1 MADKKNK
8 PYLANLVL
16 KSDVYNLNSI
26 TTEATTENKFQ
37 ICLSKLNSFQTK
49 EIALNDIQTLIAS
62 NKTNHKALRHF
73 ISALKIQNKSS
84 NISNSSKEA
93 QAKIYGIIAKEYKDN
108 LYDPI
113 DKPPNL
119 LKSIERLLT
128 QLREGYLQSNEQIQ
142 KEVAESYI
150 KILIYCMPKD
160 DISLIILV
168 FFEPLIDIIN
178 SGANLIY
185 QQGAALVLCKLI
197 EYVGSGMISNIG
209 ENNFTNILEI
219 IATKTINN
227 LLKGTPVDN
236 HYAIDALYQ
245 LMLFVKFD
253 VFNDRLKDIYIKLI
267 NYLKYKEF
275 NYQLKISVLKVFELI
290 ADNILSSDTDK
301 IIGYFQQDILDIL
314 TDKTSDRIH
323 KVQLQAREA
332 LNKWK
337 KIEQIFLTEERQ
349 KENYILNNEQDDYFN
364 FRIENN
370 LNNNMQ
376 KYQLKNIDNNTTN
389 PRIPPSSLRNRNR
402 NTKRNKNE
410 IINLKNNE
418 LQAAEKED
426 KNSLANLNN
435 GNNFIIDEYQNNK
448 NGNNNKNNLNYNNYN
463 NTVDINLIQDFDEK
477 KKTINNNSNNNI
489 DTIISNNNNNNH
501 INKDDNIVNYIENN
515 NENNLNGNSNLISL
529 LKSSLSKAINDSLTN
544 SQNYINEQISSKL
557 NTMDQRINDLQVKIS
572 KINKNKNIPNKN
584 KYVYNFQEENQ
595 LNLNL
600 LPKQKID
607 NLMASQKI
615 ETKINEAWKEALK
628 LLEKNKISDAYRLI
642 LMSGDDIYLL
652 RLVCITGPVLRFL
665 DEDLAKKVLVR
676 INMINRGQH
685 IKNVL
690 IQLVEESLKLIDKN
704 NNNIFY
710 SLSFK
715 EQNDIVDSLFVMFKN
730 KKNNAL
736 TIKAQS
742 LYSQIIEESKKRNS
756 QK

>member
-1 MADKKNK
+1 MADKKSK

-49 EIALNDIQTLIAS
+49 EIALNDIQILISS

-84 NISNSSKEA
+84 NLSNSSKEA

-119 LKSIERLLT
+119 IKSIERLLT
-128 QLREGYLQSNEQIQ
+128 QLREGYLLTNEQIQ

-245 LMLFVKFD
+245 LMLYVKFD
-253 VFNDRLKDIYIKLI
+253 VFNDRLKDLYIKLI

-349 KENYILNNEQDDYFN
+349 KENYILNNEQDDYFQ
-364 FRIENN
+364 IENN

-376 KYQLKNIDNNTTN
+376 KFQLKNIDNNTTN
-389 PRIPPSSLRNRNR
+389 TRIPLSSLRNR

-448 NGNNNKNNLNYNNYN
+448 NVNNNKNNLNYNNYN
-463 NTVDINLIQDFDEK
+463 NTVDIDLIQDFDK
-477 KKTINNNSNNNI
+477 KRKTINNNSNNNI
-489 DTIISNNNNNNH
+489 DTIISHNNNNNYN
-501 INKDDNIVNYIENN
+501 NKDENLKNNI
-515 NENNLNGNSNLISL
+515 ENNLNGNSNLISL

-544 SQNYINEQISSKL
+544 SQNYFNEVISSKL

-572 KINKNKNIPNKN
+572 KINKNKNNLNKN
-584 KYVYNFQEENQ
+584 KYAYNFQEENQ

-607 NLMASQKI
+607 NLMKSQKI
-615 ETKINEAWKEALK
+615 ETKINETWKEALK

-690 IQLVEESLKLIDKN
+690 VQLVEESLKINDKN
-704 NNNIFY
+704 KNNIFY
-710 SLSFK
+710 SLSYK

>member
-1 MADKKNK
+1 MADKKSK

-49 EIALNDIQTLIAS
+49 EIALNDIQILISS

-84 NISNSSKEA
+84 NLSNSSKEA

-119 LKSIERLLT
+119 IKSIERLLT
-128 QLREGYLQSNEQIQ
+128 QLREGYLLTNEQIQ

-150 KILIYCMPKD
+150 KILIYCMPKE

-245 LMLFVKFD
+245 LMLYMKFD
-253 VFNDRLKDIYIKLI
+253 VFNDRLKDLYIKLI

-301 IIGYFQQDILDIL
+301 LIGYFQQDILDIL

-349 KENYILNNEQDDYFN
+349 KENYILNNEQDDYFQ
-364 FRIENN
+364 IENN

-376 KYQLKNIDNNTTN
+376 KFQLKNIDNNTTN
-389 PRIPPSSLRNRNR
+389 TRIPLSSLRNR

-448 NGNNNKNNLNYNNYN
+448 NVNNNKNNLNYNNYN
-463 NTVDINLIQDFDEK
+463 NTVDIDLIQDFDK
-477 KKTINNNSNNNI
+477 KRKTINNNNSNNNI
-489 DTIISNNNNNNH
+489 DTIISNNNNNNYS
-501 INKDDNIVNYIENN
+501 NKDENLKNNI
-515 NENNLNGNSNLISL
+515 ENNLNGNSNLISL

-544 SQNYINEQISSKL
+544 SQNYFNEVISSKL

-572 KINKNKNIPNKN
+572 KINKNKNNLNKN
-584 KYVYNFQEENQ
+584 KYAYNFQEENQ

-607 NLMASQKI
+607 NLTKSQKI
-615 ETKINEAWKEALK
+615 ETKINETWKEALK
-628 LLEKNKISDAYRLI
+628 LLEKNKISEAYRLI
-642 LMSGDDIYLL
+642 LISGDDIYLL

-685 IKNVL
+685 IKKVL
-690 IQLVEESLKLIDKN
+690 VQLVEESLKINDKN

-710 SLSFK
+710 SLSYK

>member
-1 MADKKNK
+1 MADKKSK

-49 EIALNDIQTLIAS
+49 EIALNDIQILISS

-84 NISNSSKEA
+84 NLSNSSKEA

-119 LKSIERLLT
+119 IKSIERLLT
-128 QLREGYLQSNEQIQ
+128 QLREGYLLTNEQIQ

-245 LMLFVKFD
+245 LMLYVKFD
-253 VFNDRLKDIYIKLI
+253 VFNDRLKDLYIKLI

-349 KENYILNNEQDDYFN
+349 KENYILNNEQDDYFQ
-364 FRIENN
+364 IENN
-370 LNNNMQ
+370 LNINMQ
-376 KYQLKNIDNNTTN
+376 KFQLKNIDNNTTN
-389 PRIPPSSLRNRNR
+389 TRIPLSSLRNR

-448 NGNNNKNNLNYNNYN
+448 NVNNNKNNLNYNNYN
-463 NTVDINLIQDFDEK
+463 NTVDIDLIQDFDK
-477 KKTINNNSNNNI
+477 KRKTINNNSNNNI
-489 DTIISNNNNNNH
+489 DTIISHNNNNNYN
-501 INKDDNIVNYIENN
+501 NKDENLKNNI
-515 NENNLNGNSNLISL
+515 ENNLNGNSNLISL

-544 SQNYINEQISSKL
+544 SQNYFNEVISSKL

-572 KINKNKNIPNKN
+572 KINKNKNNLNKN
-584 KYVYNFQEENQ
+584 KYAYNFQEENQ

-607 NLMASQKI
+607 NLMKSQKI
-615 ETKINEAWKEALK
+615 ETKINETWKEALK

-690 IQLVEESLKLIDKN
+690 VQLVEESLKINDKN
-704 NNNIFY
+704 KNNIFY
-710 SLSFK
+710 SLSYK

>member
-1 MADKKNK
+1 
-8 PYLANLVL
+8 
-16 KSDVYNLNSI
+16 
-26 TTEATTENKFQ
+26 
-37 ICLSKLNSFQTK
+37 
-49 EIALNDIQTLIAS
+49 
-62 NKTNHKALRHF
+62 
-73 ISALKIQNKSS
+73 
-84 NISNSSKEA
+84 
-93 QAKIYGIIAKEYKDN
+93 
-108 LYDPI
+108 
-113 DKPPNL
+113 
-119 LKSIERLLT
+119 
-128 QLREGYLQSNEQIQ
+128 
-142 KEVAESYI
+142 
-150 KILIYCMPKD
+150 
-160 DISLIILV
+160 
-168 FFEPLIDIIN
+168 
-178 SGANLIY
+178 
-185 QQGAALVLCKLI
+185 
-197 EYVGSGMISNIG
+197 
-209 ENNFTNILEI
+209 
-219 IATKTINN
+219 
-227 LLKGTPVDN
+227 
-236 HYAIDALYQ
+236 
-245 LMLFVKFD
+245 
-253 VFNDRLKDIYIKLI
+253 
-267 NYLKYKEF
+267 LKYKEF

-448 NGNNNKNNLNYNNYN
+448 NGYNNKNNLNYNNYN

-544 SQNYINEQISSKL
+544 SQNYINEKISSKL

-615 ETKINEAWKEALK
+615 ETKINETWKEALK

-652 RLVCITGPVLRFL
+652 RLVCITGPVFRFL

-690 IQLVEESLKLIDKN
+690 IQLVEESLKLNDKN

>member
-1 MADKKNK
+1 MADKKSK

-49 EIALNDIQTLIAS
+49 EIALNDIQILISS

-84 NISNSSKEA
+84 NLSNSSKEA

-119 LKSIERLLT
+119 IKSIERLLT
-128 QLREGYLQSNEQIQ
+128 QLREGYLLTNEQIQ

-245 LMLFVKFD
+245 LMLYVKFD
-253 VFNDRLKDIYIKLI
+253 VFNDRLKDLYIKLI

-349 KENYILNNEQDDYFN
+349 KENYILNNEQDDYFQ
-364 FRIENN
+364 IENN
-370 LNNNMQ
+370 LNINMQ
-376 KYQLKNIDNNTTN
+376 KFQLKNIDNNTTN
-389 PRIPPSSLRNRNR
+389 TRIPLSSLRNR

-448 NGNNNKNNLNYNNYN
+448 NVNNNKNNLNYNNYN
-463 NTVDINLIQDFDEK
+463 NTVDIDLIQDFDK
-477 KKTINNNSNNNI
+477 KRKTINNNNSNNNI
-489 DTIISNNNNNNH
+489 DTIISHNNNNNYN
-501 INKDDNIVNYIENN
+501 NKDENLKNNI
-515 NENNLNGNSNLISL
+515 ENNLNGNSNLISL

-544 SQNYINEQISSKL
+544 SQNYFNEVISSKL

-572 KINKNKNIPNKN
+572 KINKNKNNLNKN
-584 KYVYNFQEENQ
+584 KYAYNFQEENQ

-607 NLMASQKI
+607 NLMKSQKI
-615 ETKINEAWKEALK
+615 ETKINETWKEALK

-690 IQLVEESLKLIDKN
+690 IQLVEESLKINDKN

-710 SLSFK
+710 SLSYK
-715 EQNDIVDSLFVMFKN
+715 EQNDIVDSLFVMLKN

>member
-1 MADKKNK
+1 MADKKSK

-49 EIALNDIQTLIAS
+49 EIALNDIQILISS

-84 NISNSSKEA
+84 NLSNSSKEA

-119 LKSIERLLT
+119 IKSIERLLT
-128 QLREGYLQSNEQIQ
+128 QLREGYLLTNEQIQ

-150 KILIYCMPKD
+150 KILIYCMPKE

-245 LMLFVKFD
+245 LMLYVKFD
-253 VFNDRLKDIYIKLI
+253 VFNDRLKDLYIKLI

-349 KENYILNNEQDDYFN
+349 KENYILNNEQDNYFH
-364 FRIENN
+364 IENN

-376 KYQLKNIDNNTTN
+376 KFQLKNIDNNTTN
-389 PRIPPSSLRNRNR
+389 TRIPLSSLRNR

-448 NGNNNKNNLNYNNYN
+448 NANNNKNNLNYNNYN
-463 NTVDINLIQDFDEK
+463 NTVDIDLIQDFDK
-477 KKTINNNSNNNI
+477 KRKTINNNNSNNNI
-489 DTIISNNNNNNH
+489 DTIISHNNNNYS
-501 INKDDNIVNYIENN
+501 NKDENLKNNI
-515 NENNLNGNSNLISL
+515 ENNLNGNSNLISL

-544 SQNYINEQISSKL
+544 SQNYFNEVISSKL

-584 KYVYNFQEENQ
+584 KYAYNFQEENQ

-607 NLMASQKI
+607 NLMKSQKI
-615 ETKINEAWKEALK
+615 ETKINETWKEALK

-642 LMSGDDIYLL
+642 LMSEDDIYLL

-690 IQLVEESLKLIDKN
+690 IAQ
-704 NNNIFY
+704 
-710 SLSFK
+710 
-715 EQNDIVDSLFVMFKN
+715 
-730 KKNNAL
+730 
-736 TIKAQS
+736 TIKN
-742 LYSQIIEESKKRNS
+742 IIIILII
-756 QK
+756 

>member
-1 MADKKNK
+1 MADKKGK

-49 EIALNDIQTLIAS
+49 ERALNDIQTLIS
-62 NKTNHKALRHF
+62 LNKTNHKALRHF

-93 QAKIYGIIAKEYKDN
+93 QAKVYGIIAKEYKDN
-108 LYDPI
+108 LYDPS

-119 LKSIERLLT
+119 IKSIERLLT
-128 QLREGYLQSNEQIQ
+128 QLREGYLLSNEQIQ

-150 KILIYCMPKD
+150 KILIYCMPKN

-197 EYVGSGMISNIG
+197 EYVGSGMISNID

-245 LMLFVKFD
+245 LMLYVKFD
-253 VFNDRLKDIYIKLI
+253 VFNDRLKDLYIKLI

-301 IIGYFQQDILDIL
+301 IIGYFQQDILDVL
-314 TDKTSDRIH
+314 TDKTSDRVH

-349 KENYILNNEQDDYFN
+349 KENYILNNEQNDYFQ
-364 FRIENN
+364 IENN
-370 LNNNMQ
+370 INNNIQ
-376 KYQLKNIDNNTTN
+376 KYQLKNIDNNTSTL
-389 PRIPPSSLRNRNR
+389 PIPLSSLRNKNG

-426 KNSLANLNN
+426 KNSLYNFNN
-435 GNNFIIDEYQNNK
+435 GNNFIIDEYKNNK
-448 NGNNNKNNLNYNNYN
+448 NSNNNNNRNHLNYNNYN
-463 NTVDINLIQDFDEK
+463 NTVDIDFIQDSDK
-477 KKTINNNSNNNI
+477 KRKSNNKDI
-489 DTIISNNNNNNH
+489 IISNNNTNNINNH
-501 INKDDNIVNYIENN
+501 IIDDDNIGNN
-515 NENNLNGNSNLISL
+515 NVNNLNGNSNLISL
-529 LKSSLSKAINDSLTN
+529 LKSSLTKAINDSLTN
-544 SQNYINEQISSKL
+544 SQNYFNEVISSKL
-557 NTMDQRINDLQVKIS
+557 NTMDQRINDLQAKIS
-572 KINKNKNIPNKN
+572 KINKNKNIHNNNKI
-584 KYVYNFQEENQ
+584 FQEENQ

-600 LPKQKID
+600 YPKEKID
-607 NLMASQKI
+607 DLMASQKI
-615 ETKINEAWKEALK
+615 ETKINEKWKEALK

-652 RLVCITGPVLRFL
+652 RLVCITGPVMRFL
-665 DEDLAKKVLVR
+665 DDDLAKKVLVR
-676 INMINRGQH
+676 INKINRGQH
-685 IKNVL
+685 IKNIL
-690 IQLVEESLKLIDKN
+690 IQLVEESLKLNDKN

-710 SLSFK
+710 SLSYK

-742 LYSQIIEESKKRNS
+742 LYSLIIEESKKRNN

>member
-1 MADKKNK
+1 MADKKSK

-49 EIALNDIQTLIAS
+49 EIALNDIQILISS

-84 NISNSSKEA
+84 NLSNSSKEA

-119 LKSIERLLT
+119 IKSIERLLT
-128 QLREGYLQSNEQIQ
+128 QLREGYLLTNEQIQ

-245 LMLFVKFD
+245 LMLYVKFD
-253 VFNDRLKDIYIKLI
+253 VFNDRLKDLYIKLI

-349 KENYILNNEQDDYFN
+349 KENYILNNEQDDYFQ
-364 FRIENN
+364 IENN
-370 LNNNMQ
+370 LNINMQ
-376 KYQLKNIDNNTTN
+376 KFQLKNIDNNTTN
-389 PRIPPSSLRNRNR
+389 TRIPLSSLRNR

-448 NGNNNKNNLNYNNYN
+448 NVNNNKNNLNYNNYN
-463 NTVDINLIQDFDEK
+463 NTVDIDLIQDFDK
-477 KKTINNNSNNNI
+477 KRKTINNNNSNNNI
-489 DTIISNNNNNNH
+489 DTIISHNNNNNYN
-501 INKDDNIVNYIENN
+501 NKDENLKNNI
-515 NENNLNGNSNLISL
+515 ENNLNGNSNLISL

-544 SQNYINEQISSKL
+544 SQNYFNEVISSKL

-572 KINKNKNIPNKN
+572 KINKNKNNLNKN
-584 KYVYNFQEENQ
+584 KYAYNFQEKIQ

-607 NLMASQKI
+607 NLMKSQKI
-615 ETKINEAWKEALK
+615 ETKINETWKEALK

-690 IQLVEESLKLIDKN
+690 IQLVEESLKINDKN

-710 SLSFK
+710 SLSYK

>member
-49 EIALNDIQTLIAS
+49 EIALNDIQILISS

-84 NISNSSKEA
+84 NLSNSSKEA

-128 QLREGYLQSNEQIQ
+128 QLREGYLLSNEQIQ

-160 DISLIILV
+160 DISLIILI

-178 SGANLIY
+178 SGANLVY

-209 ENNFTNILEI
+209 ESNFTNILEI
-219 IATKTINN
+219 IATNTISNF
-227 LLKGTPVDN
+227 LKGSPVDN
-236 HYAIDALYQ
+236 HYGIDALYQ
-245 LMLFVKFD
+245 LMLYVKFD
-253 VFNDRLKDIYIKLI
+253 VFNDRLKDLYIKLI

-349 KENYILNNEQDDYFN
+349 KENYILNNQQDDYFQ
-364 FRIENN
+364 IENN
-370 LNNNMQ
+370 INNNIQ
-376 KYQLKNIDNNTTN
+376 KFQLKNIDNNTTN
-389 PRIPPSSLRNRNR
+389 PRIPPSSLRNRNGNG

-410 IINLKNNE
+410 IIKLKNNE

-426 KNSLANLNN
+426 KNSLYNYNN
-435 GNNFIIDEYQNNK
+435 GNNVIIDEYQNNK
-448 NGNNNKNNLNYNNYN
+448 NSNNDKNNLNYNNYN
-463 NTVDINLIQDFDEK
+463 NTVKIDHLVQDFDSK
-477 KKTINNNSNNNI
+477 KNNINNNNNNL
-489 DTIISNNNNNNH
+489 DTIISNNNNIIKEDNME
-501 INKDDNIVNYIENN
+501 NK
-515 NENNLNGNSNLISL
+515 NENYLNNNSNLISL
-529 LKSSLSKAINDSLTN
+529 LKSSLSKTINDSLTN
-544 SQNYINEQISSKL
+544 SQNYFNEVISSKL

-572 KINKNKNIPNKN
+572 KINKNKNIHNKN
-584 KYVYNFQEENQ
+584 KYAYNFQEENQ

-600 LPKQKID
+600 FPKQKVD
-607 NLMASQKI
+607 DLMKSQKI
-615 ETKINEAWKEALK
+615 ETKINEKWKEALK

-642 LMSGDDIYLL
+642 LLSGDDIYLL

-690 IQLVEESLKLIDKN
+690 VQLVEESLKLNDKN

-710 SLSFK
+710 SLSYK